1 MVFCHNDLQ
10 EGNILMSLDQD
21 KENNSKSSELI
32 IIGIL
37 LFLFFWFSFCSCVLD
52 FEYCSYNYRSFDIA
66 NHFIEW
72 VYNYSESKY
81 PYYKED
87 LASYPSEKQRLLFIR
102 LV

>member
-1 MVFCHNDLQ
+1 MQ

-32 IIGIL
+32 IIGNNSVL
-37 LFLFFWFSFCSCVLD
+37 VFGFSFCNCVLD

-72 VYNYSESKY
+72 VYNYSESNY

-87 LASYPSEKQRLLFIR
+87 LSSYPSEKQRLLFIR